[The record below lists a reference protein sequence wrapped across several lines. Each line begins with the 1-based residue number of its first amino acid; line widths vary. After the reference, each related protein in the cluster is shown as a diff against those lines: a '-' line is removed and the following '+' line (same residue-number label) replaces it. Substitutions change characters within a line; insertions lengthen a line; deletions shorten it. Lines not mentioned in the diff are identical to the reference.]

1 MSNGRK
7 KLKEAWKFLTCRT
20 GEEDSTEEFKRKV
33 VWLCTTVFV
42 FFVVMTVLYYLTGRA
57 ISMKGTLLMAV
68 GTGAISLFCIY
79 TRSERVV
86 RIAAGGIVIVVATI
100 LLFQGAGR
108 GFGIYWVVVIPV
120 VYLLF
125 FGLLDTLIVG
135 GYFWALFMLTYFIP
149 IRQYIPYYYFWGI
162 RFYFPYLYTWVFVAI
177 IALGIHEKRKMIE
190 IHKRKIQAEDA
201 VRRVMDYM
209 SWIAAD
215 MPEVIETI
223 PELTD
228 ICSAIEE
235 MHSGHRGNKCYT
247 KEEILENLAEGAG
260 HRYDRRMAEL
270 AILQIEDGMLEDV
283 DDGLERSRIK

>member
-7 KLKEAWKFLTCRT
+7 KLKETWKCLTCRT
-20 GEEDSTEEFKRKV
+20 GEEESTEEFKRKV
-33 VWLCTTVFV
+33 ILLCTTVFV
-42 FFVVMTVLYYLTGRA
+42 FFVAMTVFYYLTGRV
-57 ISMKGTLLMAV
+57 ISMKGTMLIAT
-68 GTGAISLFCIY
+68 GTGVISLFCTY
-79 TRSERVV
+79 TKGELAVRV
-86 RIAAGGIVIVVATI
+86 IAGVSVIAVATT

-108 GFGIYWVVVIPV
+108 GFGVYWVVVIPV

-125 FGLLDTLIVG
+125 FGLLDTLVVG

-149 IRQYIPYYYFWGI
+149 IRQHIPYYYFWGI
-162 RFYFPYLYTWVFVAI
+162 RFYFPYLYTWVFFAI

-228 ICSAIEE
+228 ICCAIEE
-235 MHSGHRGNKCYT
+235 MHSGHRGRRCYA
-247 KEEILENLAEGAG
+247 KEEILETLAAGAG
-260 HRYDRRMAEL
+260 NRYDRRMAEL

-283 DDGLERSRIK
+283 DDGLERSRVE